1 MEDTNENGLKDENEM
16 PLSNIEM
23 SLTDENGQQ
32 VKNVDGEIISNVK
45 TDSNG

>member
-1 MEDTNENGLKDENEM
+1 MRMDLKDENEM